1 MEEKK
6 SKIGKLPHVQSGSMA
21 EKVLESILSGKSTVN
36 EARASFG
43 LEPIEGG
50 DVLYQGST

>member
-6 SKIGKLPHVQSGSMA
+6 SKIGKLPQSGSMA

-43 LEPIEGG
+43 LKPIEGG